1 MSMTKDINEKLD
13 EILAIRTEINRMKKD
28 LNNNEDLINK
38 ITGEKCSKTDALD
51 VVEKVIDGIKNDLSK
66 ITNNGQNCRDIFTN
80 EYYINDPMEDKR
92 IARNNKDNFSNQDW
106 KSLYKISEETFV
118 EETDSLKQKAAGAG
132 LTDND

>member
-92 IARNNKDNFSNQDW
+92 IARNNKDNFSN
-106 KSLYKISEETFV
+106 
-118 EETDSLKQKAAGAG
+118 
-132 LTDND
+132 N

>member
-1 MSMTKDINEKLD
+1 MSITRDINEKLD
-13 EILAIRTEINRMKKD
+13 EILAIRTEITRMKKD
-28 LNNNEDLINK
+28 LNNNEDLLNK

-92 IARNNKDNFSNQDW
+92 IARNNNDNFLN
-106 KSLYKISEETFV
+106 
-118 EETDSLKQKAAGAG
+118 
-132 LTDND
+132 N